1 MSLHSKALIK
11 ATLSALY
18 YSGAGRLLSPLTRG
32 AGVIFMLHHVR
43 PEPPQEFEPNRILKV
58 TPDFLDGVIS
68 HVLEAGFEVLALDQV
83 RTRLDEG
90 GGRPFAC
97 FTFDDGYR
105 DNREFAYPLFKKHG
119 VPFTVYIPT
128 DFADGKGDLWWLV
141 LERILRQAYE
151 VEVRMAGEVRRFQTV
166 STAEKYAAFDAI
178 YWWLRAL
185 PEMEARA
192 VVADLAKQNGFEAG
206 GLCSELAMSWDEIR
220 ALAADPLVTIGAH
233 TRRHLA
239 LGKLSVVEACEEMDL
254 SIQRVT
260 AEIGR
265 PCRHFC
271 YPYGCE
277 ASAGEREFALAR
289 ELGIET
295 AVTTRKGLLYPGHA
309 EKMTALPRL
318 SLNGDFQDQR
328 YVEVMLSGAPFA
340 FLNAVQRV
348 AGA

>member
-83 RTRLDEG
+83 RTRLGEE

-151 VEVRMAGEVRRFQTV
+151 VEVPMDGETRRFQTV
-166 STAEKYAAFDAI
+166 STAEKYAAFDTI
-178 YWWLRAL
+178 YWWLRGL
-185 PEMEARA
+185 PELEARA
-192 VVADLAKQNGFEAG
+192 VVADLAKQNGFDAE
-206 GLCSELAMSWDEIR
+206 GLCTELAMSWDEIR

-254 SIQRVT
+254 SIRRVT
-260 AEIGR
+260 AELGR

-309 EKMTALPRL
+309 ENMTALPRL
-318 SLNGDFQDQR
+318 SLNGDFQDRR

-340 FLNAVQRV
+340 LLNAVHRV